1 MQNELFDGE
10 QASSAIT
17 GLVYEPEF
25 LSADVEAYLLGVI
38 ETLPLHAAQ
47 YQEYLARRQVLSFG
61 GSYDF
66 STNTLQPSLALDE
79 RLVRLRDRVAAWLEM
94 PSTELVQAL
103 VAKYEPGTPL
113 GWHRDAP
120 NYELV
125 AGVSLGNAA
134 LLRFRP
140 YPPGGSAK
148 KRVVQLEVA
157 PRSIYKMQGEA
168 RWAWQHCV
176 PPVRAARW
184 SITFRTLRRSHA
196 HR

>member
-1 MQNELFDGE
+1 MQNELFDDE
-10 QASSAIT
+10 QASSSIA

-25 LSADVEAYLLGVI
+25 LSAGEEAYLLEVI
-38 ETLPLHAAQ
+38 KTLPLRAAQ
-47 YQEYLARRQVLSFG
+47 YKEYLARRQALSFG
-61 GSYDF
+61 GSYNF
-66 STNTLQPSLALDE
+66 STNTVQPSLALDE
-79 RLVRLRDRVAAWLEM
+79 RLVRLRNRVAQWLDV
-94 PSTELVQAL
+94 PSTKLVQAL

-113 GWHRDAP
+113 GWHRDVP
-120 NYELV
+120 DYELI

-140 YPPGGSAK
+140 YPPDDSAK

-176 PPVRAARW
+176 PPVKEPRW
-184 SITFRTLRRSHA
+184 SITFRTARHGR
-196 HR
+196 